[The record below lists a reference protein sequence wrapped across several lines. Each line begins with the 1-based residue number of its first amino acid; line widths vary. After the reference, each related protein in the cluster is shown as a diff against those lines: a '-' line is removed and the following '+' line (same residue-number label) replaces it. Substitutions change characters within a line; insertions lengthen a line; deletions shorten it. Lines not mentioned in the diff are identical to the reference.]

1 MNENI
6 PENNQVKNS
15 MQQLEDI
22 VSIGALELNKTVTL
36 AQPIKVNG
44 IEVNELVVNCLTVGD
59 RITLSQSNN
68 LIDENFLDLLTKNP
82 TKVVKILSQVVTANG
97 PKGTGLSL
105 IGDNKWYTDLLDADL
120 KKLVFAFLLL
130 TNQLE
135 AKTLTE

>member
-1 MNENI
+1 MNEKT

-44 IEVNELVVNCLTVGD
+44 AEVTELVVNCLTVGD

-68 LIDENFLDLLTKNP
+68 LIDENFLELVAKNP
-82 TKVVKILSQVVTANG
+82 SKVVKILSQVVTANG
-97 PKGTGLSL
+97 PKGVGISL
-105 IGDNKWYTDLLDADL
+105 IGDNKWYAELLDADF